1 MKFSEAYERTDPK
14 HKTNK
19 FRIVD
24 NKFKPARLEILKMGS
39 IKHTNDWIEKAKK
52 NAALEAVKHVRN
64 GFVIGLG
71 SGSTAAY
78 AIEEIGNRIKH
89 KRLHILGVPTSYQA
103 FMSGIKCEI
112 PITTLEEHPKLDLTI
127 DGADQIDEKLNLIKG
142 MGGALAREKIVA
154 FASKK
159 LVIVADENKKV
170 KILGENNHP
179 VPLEVLPFAAPVVMR
194 KIKEIRGKP
203 TLREGTKKVGPV
215 ITDNGNV
222 IIDVDF
228 GLIPKPAELEH
239 KLKEFP
245 GVVETGLFVK
255 MANIVYLGKRSG
267 VEKLV

>member
-1 MKFSEAYERTDPK
+1 MKHE
-14 HKTNK
+14 
-19 FRIVD
+19 
-24 NKFKPARLEILKMGS
+24 
-39 IKHTNDWIEKAKK
+39 NDWIEKAKK
-52 NAALEAVKHVRN
+52 NAALEAVKHVKD
-64 GFVIGLG
+64 GFIVGLG

-89 KRLHILGVPTSYQA
+89 EALRVLGVPTSYQA
-103 FMSGIKCEI
+103 LLLAVKHRIQ
-112 PITTLEEHPKLDLTI
+112 ITTLEEHPTLDLTI

-170 KILGENNHP
+170 KVLGENNHP
-179 VPLEVLPFAAPVVMR
+179 VPIEVLPLAAPVLMR
-194 KIKEIRGKP
+194 KIKEIGGKP
-203 TLREGTKKVGPV
+203 TLREGIKKVGPI

-228 GLIPKPAELEH
+228 GLIHNPEKLEREL
-239 KLKEFP
+239 KMLS

-255 MANIVYLGKRSG
+255 MAKLVFVGKRSG
-267 VEKLV
+267 VEKLEK